1 MIEMRKVFFSY
12 KAEDEIQ
19 VSDLN
24 IEIKAGEF
32 VLLCGKSGCGKTTI
46 LKMINGLIPHAI
58 EGNYQGKVT
67 IYNKSVREME
77 TFEIAE
83 KVGSIFQN
91 PKTQFFNLDSDG
103 ELSFGLENMGIEPC
117 LIKAK
122 VQNTINE
129 LDIENLKNR
138 NVFELSGGEKQILA
152 VASVYA
158 TNPEIYVFDEP
169 SANIDECGIDKIR
182 EMLIKLKEQ
191 GKTIIISEHRLY
203 FLVDLID
210 KAIYLE
216 DGKVKHIFSNTE
228 FSLID
233 NKMRK
238 GMGLRAFTKKDNI
251 DFVIPIEFHKTDE
264 FVISNLNY
272 RNNHKCVLKN
282 INISANKGDII
293 AITGKNGQGK
303 TTLMKI
309 ICGLLKENAGTI
321 SYNGSL
327 YKYKKRRTLC
337 YMVMQDV
344 IHQLFSESL
353 MDEFTLFDSS
363 VDKEQIDSIL
373 TKLELIKMKNRHPMC
388 LSGGQMQRLAVA
400 VGMLMNREIIIL
412 DEPTSGL
419 DYLNMMQISEVIKE
433 FSKNKIVFIV
443 THDKELID
451 NACNKLF
458 EISDGEIYGFSERR

>member
-1 MIEMRKVFFSY
+1 MFF
-12 KAEDEIQ
+12 
-19 VSDLN
+19 L
-24 IEIKAGEF
+24 F
-32 VLLCGKSGCGKTTI
+32 
-46 LKMINGLIPHAI
+46 
-58 EGNYQGKVT
+58 
-67 IYNKSVREME
+67 
-77 TFEIAE
+77 
-83 KVGSIFQN
+83 
-91 PKTQFFNLDSDG
+91 
-103 ELSFGLENMGIEPC
+103 
-117 LIKAK
+117 
-122 VQNTINE
+122 
-129 LDIENLKNR
+129 
-138 NVFELSGGEKQILA
+138 
-152 VASVYA
+152 
-158 TNPEIYVFDEP
+158 
-169 SANIDECGIDKIR
+169 
-182 EMLIKLKEQ
+182 
-191 GKTIIISEHRLY
+191 
-203 FLVDLID
+203 DLID

-216 DGKVKHIFSNTE
+216 DGKVKHTFSNME

-238 GMGLRAFTKKDNI
+238 EMGLRAFTKKDNI

-282 INISANKGDII
+282 MNISANKGDII

-451 NACNKLF
+451 NTCNKLF

>member
-216 DGKVKHIFSNTE
+216 DGKVKHTFSNTE
-228 FSLID
+228 FALID

-238 GMGLRAFTKKDNI
+238 EMGLRAFTKKDNN

-293 AITGKNGQGK
+293 AITGKNGQGDND
-303 TTLMKI
+303 I
-309 ICGLLKENAGTI
+309 
-321 SYNGSL
+321 
-327 YKYKKRRTLC
+327 
-337 YMVMQDV
+337 
-344 IHQLFSESL
+344 
-353 MDEFTLFDSS
+353 
-363 VDKEQIDSIL
+363 
-373 TKLELIKMKNRHPMC
+373 
-388 LSGGQMQRLAVA
+388 
-400 VGMLMNREIIIL
+400 
-412 DEPTSGL
+412 
-419 DYLNMMQISEVIKE
+419 MMTVQ
-433 FSKNKIVFIV
+433 
-443 THDKELID
+443 
-451 NACNKLF
+451 
-458 EISDGEIYGFSERR
+458 

>member
-1 MIEMRKVFFSY
+1 M
-12 KAEDEIQ
+12 
-19 VSDLN
+19 
-24 IEIKAGEF
+24 
-32 VLLCGKSGCGKTTI
+32 
-46 LKMINGLIPHAI
+46 
-58 EGNYQGKVT
+58 
-67 IYNKSVREME
+67 
-77 TFEIAE
+77 
-83 KVGSIFQN
+83 
-91 PKTQFFNLDSDG
+91 
-103 ELSFGLENMGIEPC
+103 
-117 LIKAK
+117 
-122 VQNTINE
+122 
-129 LDIENLKNR
+129 
-138 NVFELSGGEKQILA
+138 
-152 VASVYA
+152 
-158 TNPEIYVFDEP
+158 
-169 SANIDECGIDKIR
+169 
-182 EMLIKLKEQ
+182 
-191 GKTIIISEHRLY
+191 Y

-251 DFVIPIEFHKTDE
+251 DFVNPIEFHKTDE

-282 INISANKGDII
+282 MNISANKGDII

-321 SYNGSL
+321 SYNGSP
-327 YKYKKRRTLC
+327 YEYKKRRTLC

>member
-1 MIEMRKVFFSY
+1 MIEIRELSFKY
-12 KAEDEIQ
+12 KGGANYSLKDINLI
-19 VSDLN
+19 V
-24 IEIKAGEF
+24 KKGECI
-32 VLLCGKSGCGKTTI
+32 LLCGRSGCGKSTLLKLMNGIIPEFYDGDISGSVMVNGMNTFTT
-46 LKMINGLIPHAI
+46 P
-58 EGNYQGKVT
+58 
-67 IYNKSVREME
+67 IYKLSKN
-77 TFEIAE
+77 
-83 KVGSIFQN
+83 VGSVFQN

-169 SANIDECGIDKIR
+169 SANIDECGIEKMR

-251 DFVIPIEFHKTDE
+251 DFVNPIEFHKTDE

-282 INISANKGDII
+282 MNISANKGDII